1 MAEPRR
7 TRGRLQVHVDYLFDR
22 LHDTKLAQA
31 YGILVPVREHP
42 VSGSVKEFDHEDSG
56 NLRTGL
62 VRAAARSEHDCEP
75 DDVVDRVRPRTRSGS
90 AQRVGLRR

>member
-7 TRGRLQVHVDYLFDR
+7 LRGPLQVHVDYLFDR
-22 LHDTKLAQA
+22 LHDAKLAQA
-31 YGILVPVREHP
+31 YGILVPVRERS
-42 VSGSVKEFDHEDSG
+42 VGGSVKEFDHEDGG

-62 VRAAARSEHDCEP
+62 VRAAARSQHDFEP
-75 DDVVDRVRPRTRSGS
+75 DSVVDRVRPGTRSGG

>member
-7 TRGRLQVHVDYLFDR
+7 TRGRLQVQVDYLFDR
-22 LHDTKLAQA
+22 MHDSKLAQA
-31 YGILVPVREHP
+31 YGILVPVRERL
-42 VSGSVKEFDHEDSG
+42 VGGSVKEFDHENGG

-75 DDVVDRVRPRTRSGS
+75 DGVVDRVCPRTRSGS